1 MLFCAASRILA
12 NAVVVAVFT
21 PSVNPCNSAKV
32 SAPLAPAFLMAS
44 WINAKLASVTPVIPS
59 SSNCALVGNPAV
71 PLAPSITACTALA
84 NACISAT
91 VSTALLAFLSITDPN
106 NDVSAPAS
114 TPVTPIAA

>member
-1 MLFCAASRILA
+1 M
-12 NAVVVAVFT
+12 FT
-21 PSVNPCNSAKV
+21 PSVNPCNFAKL
-32 SAPLAPAFLMAS
+32 SAPFAPAFLMAS

-59 SSNCALVGNPAV
+59 SSNCALVGTPAV

-84 NACISAT
+84 KACISAT
-91 VSTALLAFLSITDPN
+91 VSTALLAFPSITDPS